1 MDDASPFP
9 GPTLPVLDL
18 PALHAN
24 HSGCWLRMRGGVT
37 NAVGKGE
44 AIVTAADTPLLILNA
59 PLVASRLGYPD
70 LSGLDLLELY
80 AFVHPARFVV
90 PTPKGLAQALGLAQ
104 PTGDADVPLL
114 LQQAA
119 AALLAHCGAPDWA
132 EREGAW
138 TALQGLAKLRWAWAP
153 VLATAIEKPARAER
167 WLFSRLPEWEETAE
181 RPQPAQVDLL
191 QADVLSQLD
200 HITGH
205 GSESRPGQ
213 QDYAARAAHIFAPR
227 TARGAP
233 HMLLAEAG
241 TGTGKTLGYLA
252 PASLWAHASGGTV
265 WVSTYTKALQRQLR
279 REARRVWG
287 DSNRV
292 VVRKGRENYLCLLNL
307 EDALQ
312 GGFGGRAAIL

>member
-1 MDDASPFP
+1 MDDAPAL
-9 GPTLPVLDL
+9 PTLEL

-24 HSGCWLRMRGGVT
+24 HSGCWLRLRGGVT

-59 PLVASRLGYPD
+59 PLVATVGLSRPVGAGS
-70 LSGLDLLELY
+70 SGTLRFRSSR
-80 AFVHPARFVV
+80 AFRCAH
-90 PTPKGLAQALGLAQ
+90 AQGAGPCAGTAE
-104 PTGDADVPLL
+104 PGGDDDVPLL

-119 AALLAHCGAPDWA
+119 AALLAHCSARDWV

-138 TALQGLAKLRWAWAP
+138 TALQGLAKLRWSWAP
-153 VLATAIEKPARAER
+153 VLATAIDKPARAER

-191 QADVLSQLD
+191 QADVLGQLD

-205 GSESRPGQ
+205 GSESRQGQ
-213 QDYAARAAHIFAPR
+213 QEYAARAAHIFAPR
-227 TARGAP
+227 IAWRPAHAAGRGG
-233 HMLLAEAG
+233 HGYGQDAG
-241 TGTGKTLGYLA
+241 LSC

-265 WVSTYTKALQRQLR
+265 WVDLYQGLQRQLR

-287 DSNRV
+287 DPTGLWC
-292 VVRKGRENYLCLLNL
+292 VRGARTIC
-307 EDALQ
+307 AS
-312 GGFGGRAAIL
+312 